1 VGESGGRTPSG
12 HTTKI
17 KKGKPLNK
25 WKSNAKAISP
35 RPLESLYLSSVQFS
49 V

>member
-1 VGESGGRTPSG
+1 VHESRGSSPSG

-25 WKSNAKAISP
+25 RWVSEGGIRFIAWSKVNKAAF
-35 RPLESLYLSSVQFS
+35 V
-49 V
+49 